1 MEILKFDTQKE
12 NLTNQY
18 ALSDFS
24 KSNGIDSEILFK
36 KITEIYNAESSKQI
50 GKGKAIKYFFENVK
64 LCINP
69 SDIFS
74 DLLDYHKSPRN
85 LTVERIN
92 TYKEL
97 DSEIEKAKEM
107 GAFFANCDFGH
118 TMPDWEFIMA
128 HGITGVLE
136 LCNDYLEDKSLTKK
150 QIDFYMSVKISY
162 EGILVYIKRLYE
174 LTTTID
180 SPNTKFASKNL
191 MALLHGAPQ
200 TFGEAAQLYFI
211 YYAAQH
217 FVEGENL
224 RSLGA
229 IDDILY
235 PFYLNDIK
243 HGRDINEIRQI
254 IRYFFYKWT
263 SMDTLANIPFN
274 LCSNVN
280 ELTYLL
286 LEEYVEMDIMDPKI
300 HIKCTNDIP
309 ERIYDIVMKSIRKGN
324 NSFVFINDK
333 LAINMLEKIGQSR
346 RDAEKYTIIGCY
358 EPASA
363 GKEIPC
369 TCNGGINM
377 PMAVEVV
384 LNSENNYVTFEEL
397 YNAVKEQLKI
407 WIKMAMY
414 DINNIEQKYPL
425 IHQAPILS
433 STFFD
438 CMKKGVD
445 AYEGGAKYNNSSI
458 CTFGIATLVDEL
470 TAIKKGVFVDKI
482 LTLDELKKVLKS
494 NWNGSLNIR
503 KKLIDYPKF
512 GNNISEADEMA
523 KDIINFVAAQINN
536 KPNGRNGVYRL
547 GLFSIDWR
555 MEYGKKLG
563 ASADGRFAGEP
574 VSKNMCA
581 SVGMDKKG
589 VTALINSITKFDYSI
604 IPNGTVLDLTLHPS
618 AISGDEGIEVMKNL
632 LKIYLKKGGFALQ
645 INALDAETLKKA
657 QLNPKNYKNLQVRLC
672 GWNVYFLD
680 LDLDSQNDLIR
691 SMECE

>member
-1 MEILKFDTQKE
+1 MKILNFDTQKE
-12 NLTNQY
+12 KLTNQY

-24 KSNGIDSEILFK
+24 KSNGLDAKSLFE
-36 KITEIYNAESSKQI
+36 KITEIYNGELSKQI
-50 GKGKAIKYFFENVK
+50 GKGKAIKFFFENVK

-69 SDIFS
+69 ADIFS
-74 DLLDYHKSPRN
+74 DLLDYHKSPRD
-85 LTVERIN
+85 LTIQQLDI
-92 TYKEL
+92 YKEMDL
-97 DSEIEKAKEM
+97 EIENAKKM

-118 TMPDWEFIMA
+118 TMPDWDFIMA
-128 HGITGVLE
+128 HGITGVLNI
-136 LCNDYLEDKSLTKK
+136 CNDYLEDKSLTEK
-150 QIDFYMSVKISY
+150 QIEFYMSVKLSY
-162 EGILVYIKRLYE
+162 EGILIYIKRLYE
-174 LTTTID
+174 LTSTID
-180 SPNTKFASKNL
+180 SPNAKFASENL
-191 MALLHGAPQ
+191 LALLNRAPQ
-200 TFGEAAQLYFI
+200 TFGEATQLYFI

-229 IDDILY
+229 LDDILY

-243 HGRDINEIRQI
+243 HGVDINEIRQI

-263 SMDTLANIPFN
+263 SMNTLANIPFN

-286 LEEYVEMDIMDPKI
+286 LEEYVAMDIMDPKI
-300 HIKCTNDIP
+300 HIKCTDDIP
-309 ERIYDIVMKSIRKGN
+309 EKIYDIVMKSIRKGN
-324 NSFVFINDK
+324 NSFVFINDN
-333 LAINMLEKIGQSR
+333 LAKTMLEKIGQSKT
-346 RDAEKYTIIGCY
+346 DAEKYTIIGCY
-358 EPASA
+358 EPASS

-384 LNSENNYVTFEEL
+384 LNSTDYFNNFDEL

-407 WIKMAMY
+407 WIEMAMRE
-414 DINNIEQKYPL
+414 INNIERKYPL

-433 STFFD
+433 ATFFD
-438 CMKKGVD
+438 CIKRGVD
-445 AYEGGAKYNNSSI
+445 AYDSGAKYNNSSI

-470 TAIKKGVFVDKI
+470 IAIKKSLFEDKI
-482 LTLDELKKVLKS
+482 LTLDDLKKVLKN
-494 NWNGSLNIR
+494 NWKGYLNLR
-503 KKLIDYPKF
+503 KKLVDYPKY
-512 GNNISEADEMA
+512 GNNISETDEMA
-523 KDIINFVAAQINN
+523 KDIINFVASQINN

-581 SVGMDKKG
+581 SVGMDRNG

-618 AISGDEGIEVMKNL
+618 AISGEDGIEVMKNL
-632 LKIYLKKGGFALQ
+632 LRIYLKRGGFALQ
-645 INALDAETLKKA
+645 INALDSETLKKA
-657 QLNPKNYKNLQVRLC
+657 QADPENYRNLQVRLC

-680 LDLDSQNDLIR
+680 LDIDSQNDLIR
-691 SMECE
+691 SMEGV